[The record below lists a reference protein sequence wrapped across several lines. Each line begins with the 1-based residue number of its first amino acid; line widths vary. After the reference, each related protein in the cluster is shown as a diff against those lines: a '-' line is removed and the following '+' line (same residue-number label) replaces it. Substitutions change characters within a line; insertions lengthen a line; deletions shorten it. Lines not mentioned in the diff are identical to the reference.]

1 MRPSPASTVNVARSE
16 AAFWSTFLRNRNVDA
31 GTAAD
36 GAVAVAGGYALCLV
50 GTFLEHGVAIGSTRP
65 VRPDDLAVLRAFYA
79 RRGLPPRLELDQDVL
94 ERDRPVLTSA
104 GYLLDELVLTVLSA
118 PTAPSSGTGTGTD
131 GVLVRLVTN
140 RRAWSELVMRGFKD
154 TLPESEHER
163 LRRATESSA
172 AAAHGLFVAAIDG
185 VDVGGGAVGI
195 NGELAFLYSA
205 SVLPAY
211 RNRGVH
217 RALLAARLAFG
228 HARGATDAALK
239 TVPAS
244 AVLRSSAALGFT
256 PLSIR
261 RRLRALN

>member
-65 VRPDDLAVLRAFYA
+65 LRPDDLAVLRAFYA
-79 RRGLPPRLELDQDVL
+79 RRGLPPRLELDEDVL

-104 GYLLDELVLTVLSA
+104 GYLLDDLVLTVLCA
-118 PTAPSSGTGTGTD
+118 PTAPSSGPGTD
-131 GVLVRLVTN
+131 GILVRLVTN
-140 RRAWSELVMRGFKD
+140 RRAWSDLVMRGFKD
-154 TLPESEHER
+154 TVPESEHDR

-195 NGELAFLYSA
+195 NGDLAFLYSS

-239 TVPAS
+239 TVPGS
-244 AVLRSSAALGFT
+244 AVLRSSAGLGFT
-256 PLSIR
+256 PLSTR

>member
-50 GTFLEHGVAIGSTRP
+50 GTFLEHGVAVGSTRAL
-65 VRPDDLAVLRAFYA
+65 RADDLAVLRAFYA
-79 RRGLPPRLELDQDVL
+79 RRGLPPRLELDEDVL
-94 ERDRPVLTSA
+94 ERDRSVLTSA
-104 GYLLDELVLTVLSA
+104 GYQLDDLVLSVLTA
-118 PTAPSSGTGTGTD
+118 PTGASSDPGTD
-131 GVLVRLVTN
+131 GVQVRPVTN
-140 RRAWSELVMRGFKD
+140 RRAWTDLIIRGFKD
-154 TLPESEHER
+154 TIPESEHER

-172 AAAHGLFVAAIDG
+172 AAAHGLFVAAIDE

-195 NGELAFLYSA
+195 NGDLAFLYSA

-217 RALLAARLAFG
+217 RALLAARLTFG
-228 HARGATDAALK
+228 HARGATLAALK
-239 TVPAS
+239 TVPGS
-244 AVLRSSAALGFT
+244 PVLRSSTDLGFT
-256 PLSIR
+256 PLSTR